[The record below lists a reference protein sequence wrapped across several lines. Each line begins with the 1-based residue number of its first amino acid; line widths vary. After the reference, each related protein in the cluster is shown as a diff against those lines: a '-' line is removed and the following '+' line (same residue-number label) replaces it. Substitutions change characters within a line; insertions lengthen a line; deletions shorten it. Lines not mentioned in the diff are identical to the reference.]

1 MCFVRKVVE
10 IRFADY
16 ATMSETLSASYS
28 GQYRIL
34 VHARLCICVSD
45 KACTVFIIYE
55 QGAVKYKTVQR
66 CINIKHT
73 YVLCVLATYYF
84 PKQAVMTFIQYRR
97 KWFYLFVG
105 HLGVTLVTIMTSKK
119 VQ

>member
-1 MCFVRKVVE
+1 MCFVRKVAE

-16 ATMSETLSASYS
+16 ATMSETLFASYS

-34 VHARLCICVSD
+34 VHARLCICVSG
-45 KACTVFIIYE
+45 KACTVFIYE

-66 CINIKHT
+66 CINIKHI
-73 YVLCVLATYYF
+73 YVLCVLGTYYF
-84 PKQAVMTFIQYRR
+84 PKQSVMAFIQYRQ

-105 HLGVTLVTIMTSKK
+105 HLGVTLITIITSKK
-119 VQ
+119 LQ